1 MEFCHACR
9 VCQVGVWHIE
19 SPTTAEHDG
28 CACRVAWL
36 VSKNVSYLV
45 SLWCECV
52 LYIKL
57 NNMEGVDWT
66 RDLNEQNDVGQ

>member
-9 VCQVGVWHIE
+9 VCQVRVWHIE
-19 SPTTAEHDG
+19 SLTTAAAG
-28 CACRVAWL
+28 RCACRMAWL

-45 SLWCECV
+45 SLWCKCA